1 MCIVKHEINKNISIM
16 VHKSWQDFFSKYK
29 SDLENIFEYIN
40 KFDKTLIYPS
50 EDKIFRVF
58 EMDVNDIRIVLLGQ
72 DPYHNKG
79 QANGLS
85 FSVEKGIKIP
95 PSLQNIYKELKY
107 EFPDRNYT
115 FEHGDLS
122 EWFVRE
128 KIFLLNASLT
138 VMDSK
143 PSCFMKQWRI
153 FTDNVIKFIDNNN
166 SKCIFLLLG
175 NFAKSKMKYLRDD
188 TYIKRVVY
196 ATHPSPLSAYNGFFG
211 SMVFNNVE
219 KILGEEINWN
229 IE

>member
-1 MCIVKHEINKNISIM
+1 MCIVKHEINKNISIT
-16 VHKSWQDFFSKYK
+16 VHKSWQDFFYKYK

-115 FEHGDLS
+115 FDHGDLS
-122 EWFVRE
+122 EWFNRE
-128 KIFLLNASLT
+128 KNIF
-138 VMDSK
+138 
-143 PSCFMKQWRI
+143 
-153 FTDNVIKFIDNNN
+153 IKRFID
-166 SKCIFLLLG
+166 CYG
-175 NFAKSKMKYLRDD
+175 
-188 TYIKRVVY
+188 
-196 ATHPSPLSAYNGFFG
+196 
-211 SMVFNNVE
+211 
-219 KILGEEINWN
+219 
-229 IE
+229 